1 MLELFISGP
10 DSPPARVELRKS
22 PLTLGRSVD
31 NDLPYPHD
39 PWLSRYHLS
48 FEQRDK
54 TWWLRDCD
62 SRNGT
67 LLNSAGI
74 KEAKPVKAGDKV
86 LAGHLSIEIRDRPT
100 DVQRPVISFIA
111 RDEGDHSTSEAT
123 FVTSLDRV
131 LGKTGQHRPNREAAV
146 ASRMVSALIRA
157 GQELVTH
164 QPLEQLF
171 ETILELSLSAVEA
184 KRGVILTLDEGELQ
198 VRASKGDGFAISA
211 LVRDQVLRD
220 KRSLLIS
227 DAMRHDA
234 LSKQESIV
242 LSRVRSMMAAPL
254 QTGDRVI
261 GIIYVD
267 NGVILRP
274 FSQDDLDLL
283 TVMANV
289 AASRIEN
296 ARLAEVEQSEKLMES
311 DLSQASE
318 IQRSLLPTEPPSYDG
333 WELAGLNLP
342 CRTVGGDYFDF
353 IPYQDGRL
361 AVVVGDVSG
370 KGLPAALLMSSL
382 QAKVQMLRETNP
394 SPGKAVGTLNRSLTE
409 RCPLGKF
416 ITFFYALL
424 DPDSGVLE
432 YSNAGHNYPLL
443 LRNDGSVE
451 TLTGNGLVMGL
462 FSAVHYDVKKTKLA
476 PGDMLVLYSDGVT
489 EAADSADVEFGEK
502 GLAAFLAERKSVR
515 CEDIVNQLVEHM
527 RKWRGNT
534 SFADDFTIVLVR
546 RTVGQ

>member
-1 MLELFISGP
+1 VL
-10 DSPPARVELRKS
+10 LRKT

-31 NDLPYPHD
+31 NDLAYPHD

-48 FEQRDK
+48 FEQKEK
-54 TWWLRDCD
+54 TWWIRDCE

-74 KEAKPVKAGDKV
+74 KESQPIKAGDKIF
-86 LAGHLSIEIRDRPT
+86 AGHLTIDVRERPT
-100 DVQRPVISFIA
+100 EAQRPVISFTA
-111 RDEGDHSTSEAT
+111 KDEGDHRTTAT
-123 FVTSLDRV
+123 FTTSLDQV
-131 LGKTGQHRPNREAAV
+131 LGKAAERRPRETSA

-157 GQELVTH
+157 GQELVAH

-171 ETILELSLSAVEA
+171 ETILDLSLSAVEA
-184 KRGVILTLDEGELQ
+184 KRGVILTLDEGELL
-198 VRASKGDGFAISA
+198 VRASKGDGFTISA
-211 LVRDQVLRD
+211 AVREQVLRD
-220 KRSLLIS
+220 KCSLLIG
-227 DAMRHDA
+227 DALRHDA
-234 LSKQESIV
+234 LSKQESIF
-242 LSRVRSMMAAPL
+242 LQRVRSMMAAPL

-261 GIIYVD
+261 GLIYVD
-267 NGVILRP
+267 NGSVLRP

-289 AASRIEN
+289 AAIRIEH
-296 ARLAEVEQSEKLMES
+296 ARLAEVEQSEKLMEA
-311 DLSQASE
+311 DLAQASD
-318 IQRSLLPTEPPSYDG
+318 IQRSLLPTEPPAYDG
-333 WELAGLNLP
+333 WELAGINLP

-361 AVVVGDVSG
+361 AVVVGDVAG

-382 QAKVQMLRETNP
+382 QAKVQMLRESNP

-424 DPDSGVLE
+424 DPPTGALE
-432 YSNAGHNYPLL
+432 YSNAGHNYPLI
-443 LRNDGSVE
+443 LRKNGSVE
-451 TLTGNGLVMGL
+451 TLAGNGLVMGL
-462 FSAVHYDVKKTKLA
+462 FAAVHYEVKQTKLA

-502 GLAAFLAERKSVR
+502 GLADFLAARQATR
-515 CEDIVNQLVEHM
+515 CEDIVNQLVEHI
-527 RKWRGNT
+527 RKWRGTT
-534 SFADDFTIVLVR
+534 SFADDFTVVLVR
-546 RTVGQ
+546 RTF

>member
-1 MLELFISGP
+1 VLELLISGP
-10 DSPPARVELRKS
+10 DGPPTRVELHKS

-31 NDLPYPHD
+31 NDLAYPHD
-39 PWLSRYHLS
+39 PWLSRYHLCL
-48 FEQRDK
+48 EQREK
-54 TWWLRDCD
+54 TWWIRDCE

-67 LLNSAGI
+67 VLNSTGI
-74 KEAKPVKAGDKV
+74 KEARPIKAGDKV
-86 LAGHLSIEIRDRPT
+86 LAGHLTLEVRDRPSEI
-100 DVQRPVISFIA
+100 QRPVISFIPKE
-111 RDEGDHSTSEAT
+111 EGDRSTSEAT
-123 FVTSLDRV
+123 FFTSLDKV
-131 LGKTGQHRPNREAAV
+131 LGKTGEPHPAREASV
-146 ASRMVSALIRA
+146 ATRMVSALIRA
-157 GQELVTH
+157 GRELVTH

-184 KRGVILTLDEGELQ
+184 KRGVILTLEEGELH
-198 VRASKGDGFAISA
+198 VRASKGDGFAIST

-254 QTGDRVI
+254 QAGDHVI

-289 AASRIEN
+289 AAIRIEN
-296 ARLAEVEQSEKLMES
+296 ARLAEVEQSEKIMEA

-318 IQRSLLPTEPPSYDG
+318 IQRSLLPTEPPAYDG

-382 QAKVQMLRETNP
+382 QARVQMLRETNP
-394 SPGKAVGTLNRSLTE
+394 SPGRAVGTLNRSLTE

-424 DPDSGVLE
+424 DPTSGTLE

-443 LRNDGSVE
+443 MRNDGTVE
-451 TLTGNGLVMGL
+451 TLSGNGLVMGL
-462 FSAVHYDVKKTKLA
+462 FSAVHYEVKKTKLA

-489 EAADSADVEFGEK
+489 EAADSADIEFGEK
-502 GLAAFLAERKSVR
+502 GLAEFLAARKSVR

-527 RKWRGNT
+527 RKWRGT
-534 SFADDFTIVLVR
+534 SSFADDFTVVLVR
-546 RTVGQ
+546 RTA

>member
-1 MLELFISGP
+1 VLELIISGP
-10 DSPPARVELRKS
+10 DGPPARVELRKS

-31 NDLPYPHD
+31 NDLAYPHD
-39 PWLSRYHLS
+39 PWLSRYHLC
-48 FEQRDK
+48 FEQREK
-54 TWWLRDCD
+54 SWWIRDCE

-67 LLNSAGI
+67 ILNANGI
-74 KEAKPVKAGDKV
+74 KDAKPIQPGDKV
-86 LAGHLSIEIRDRPT
+86 LAGHLT
-100 DVQRPVISFIA
+100 VDVRERATEAQRPVISFIPKEEE
-111 RDEGDHSTSEAT
+111 EGDKTTNQAT
-123 FVTSLDRV
+123 FVTSLDKV
-131 LGKTGQHRPNREAAV
+131 LGKTGPSRTDSSS
-146 ASRMVSALIRA
+146 SRMVTALMRA
-157 GQELVTH
+157 GRELVTH
-164 QPLEQLF
+164 QPLDQLF
-171 ETILELSLSAVEA
+171 ETILQLALSAIEA
-184 KRGVILTLDEGELQ
+184 KRGVILTLDDGELH
-198 VRASKGDGFAISA
+198 VRASKGDGFAIST

-234 LSKQESIV
+234 FSKQESIV
-242 LSRVRSMMAAPL
+242 LSRVRSMMAVPL

-261 GIIYVD
+261 GIIYID

-289 AASRIEN
+289 AAIRIEN
-296 ARLAEVEQSEKLMES
+296 ARLAEVEQSEKIMEA

-318 IQRSLLPTEPPSYDG
+318 IQRSLLPTEPPAYDG

-382 QAKVQMLRETNP
+382 QARVQMLRETNP
-394 SPGKAVGTLNRSLTE
+394 SPGRAVSTLNRSLTE

-424 DPDSGVLE
+424 DPATGALE

-443 LRNDGSVE
+443 LRANGSVE
-451 TLTGNGLVMGL
+451 ILTGNGLVMGL
-462 FSAVHYDVKKTKLA
+462 FSAVHYDVKKTKLG

-502 GLAAFLAERKSVR
+502 GLAEFLVQCAHLR
-515 CEDIVNQLVEHM
+515 CEDIVNELVEHM
-527 RKWRGNT
+527 RKWRGTT
-534 SFADDFTIVLVR
+534 SFADDFTVVLVR
-546 RTVGQ
+546 RAA

>member
-1 MLELFISGP
+1 VLELFISGP
-10 DSPPARVELRKS
+10 DGPPTRLELRKS

-31 NDLPYPHD
+31 NDLAYPHD
-39 PWLSRYHLS
+39 PWLSRYHLC
-48 FEQRDK
+48 FEQREK
-54 TWWLRDCD
+54 SWWIRDCE

-67 LLNSAGI
+67 VLNSTGI
-74 KEAKPVKAGDKV
+74 KELKPIKAGDKV
-86 LAGHLSIEIRDRPT
+86 LAGHLTIDIQDHPT
-100 DVQRPVISFIA
+100 DVQRPVISFIPK
-111 RDEGDHSTSEAT
+111 DEGERSTSEAT

-131 LGKTGQHRPNREAAV
+131 LGKTGEPRPSRA

-164 QPLEQLF
+164 QPLQQLF

-198 VRASKGDGFAISA
+198 VRASKGDGFIIST
-211 LVRDQVLRD
+211 LVRDQVLGD

-254 QTGDRVI
+254 QTRDRVI
-261 GIIYVD
+261 GLIYVD

-283 TVMANV
+283 TVMANI

-296 ARLAEVEQSEKLMES
+296 ARLAEVEQSEKIMEA

-318 IQRSLLPTEPPSYDG
+318 IQRSLLPTEPPSYEG

-382 QAKVQMLRETNP
+382 QAKVHMLRETNP
-394 SPGKAVGTLNRSLTE
+394 SPVKAVGTLNRSLTE

-424 DPDSGVLE
+424 DPASGVLE
-432 YSNAGHNYPLL
+432 YSNAGHNYPLI
-443 LRNDGSVE
+443 LRTDGSVE

-462 FSAVHYDVKKTKLA
+462 FAAVHYEVKKTKLA

-489 EAADSADVEFGEK
+489 EAADRADVEFGEK
-502 GLAAFLAERKSVR
+502 GLAEFLAARKSIR
-515 CEDIVNQLVEHM
+515 CEDIVNQLVEYM
-527 RKWRGNT
+527 RKWRGAS

-546 RTVGQ
+546 RTP

>member
-1 MLELFISGP
+1 
-10 DSPPARVELRKS
+10 
-22 PLTLGRSVD
+22 
-31 NDLPYPHD
+31 
-39 PWLSRYHLS
+39 
-48 FEQRDK
+48 
-54 TWWLRDCD
+54 
-62 SRNGT
+62 
-67 LLNSAGI
+67 
-74 KEAKPVKAGDKV
+74 
-86 LAGHLSIEIRDRPT
+86 
-100 DVQRPVISFIA
+100 
-111 RDEGDHSTSEAT
+111 
-123 FVTSLDRV
+123 
-131 LGKTGQHRPNREAAV
+131 
-146 ASRMVSALIRA
+146 
-157 GQELVTH
+157 
-164 QPLEQLF
+164 
-171 ETILELSLSAVEA
+171 
-184 KRGVILTLDEGELQ
+184 
-198 VRASKGDGFAISA
+198 
-211 LVRDQVLRD
+211 
-220 KRSLLIS
+220 
-227 DAMRHDA
+227 
-234 LSKQESIV
+234 
-242 LSRVRSMMAAPL
+242 
-254 QTGDRVI
+254 
-261 GIIYVD
+261 
-267 NGVILRP
+267 
-274 FSQDDLDLL
+274 
-283 TVMANV
+283 
-289 AASRIEN
+289 
-296 ARLAEVEQSEKLMES
+296 
-311 DLSQASE
+311 
-318 IQRSLLPTEPPSYDG
+318 
-333 WELAGLNLP
+333 
-342 CRTVGGDYFDF
+342 VGGDYFDF